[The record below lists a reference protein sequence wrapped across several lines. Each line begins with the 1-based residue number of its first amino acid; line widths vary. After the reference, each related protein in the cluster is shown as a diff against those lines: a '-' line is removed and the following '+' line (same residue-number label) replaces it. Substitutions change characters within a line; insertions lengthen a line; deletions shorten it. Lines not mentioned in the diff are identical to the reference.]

1 MILPESRVGSPDS
14 DPGMFMH
21 PMGEAVERSMGLCH
35 DPVRLKGEIGTN
47 LGELLMGMRS
57 ERGRQDR

>member
-1 MILPESRVGSPDS
+1 MPESRVGSPDS

-21 PMGEAVERSMGLCH
+21 RTGEAVDLGMGHYH
-35 DPVRLKGEIGTN
+35 DPVRLKGEFGTN

-57 ERGRQDR
+57 VRGRQDR

>member
-14 DPGMFMH
+14 DQGMFMH
-21 PMGEAVERSMGLCH
+21 RTGEAVERSMGLCH
-35 DPVRLKGEIGTN
+35 DPVRLKGELGTN

-57 ERGRQDR
+57 TRGRQDR